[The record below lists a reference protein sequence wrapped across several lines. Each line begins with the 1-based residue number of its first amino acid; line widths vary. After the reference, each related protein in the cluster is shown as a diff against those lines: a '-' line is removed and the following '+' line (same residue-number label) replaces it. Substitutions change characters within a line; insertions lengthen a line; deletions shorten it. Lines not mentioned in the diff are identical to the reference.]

1 MPGRLRQTPRHM
13 SGVGLIGCGWVA
25 CEKHL
30 PALARVDGLDVV
42 GLHDTDPAAMARAGV
57 LAPGARH
64 HEELT
69 ALVEDPAVDVVA
81 VLSPPTHHLE
91 HSVAAFA
98 AGKQVLC
105 EKPLALTREEAG
117 AICEAAADSGLLGAT
132 GLMSRAL
139 RVVQRARREITEG
152 GIGELVAVCTL
163 YADSVADEG
172 LGDRPW
178 RRRQASGGGALQ
190 EKLVHHVDLWRYL
203 TGLEVEQARSERIH
217 SSREEDEAVLLTAR
231 LTGGVLASSMGLDRA
246 ATVNEIHVL
255 GSHGQ
260 VALDLYRVDG
270 FRLEGRN
277 QVSGE
282 PGVRLRRVAG
292 AAAKLPSV
300 AAQVRSGGE
309 FGNSY
314 VRQWEAF
321 RDGTP
326 LATLEDGRR
335 ATEVLEMAVEEQVA

>member
-1 MPGRLRQTPRHM
+1 M

-25 CEKHL
+25 QEKHL
-30 PALARVDGLDVV
+30 PALTRVDGLEVV
-42 GLHDTDPAAMARAGV
+42 GLHDTDPAAMARAAV
-57 LAPGARH
+57 LAPEARRYD
-64 HEELT
+64 EL
-69 ALVEDPAVDVVA
+69 AGLFEDAAVDVVA
-81 VLSPPTHHLE
+81 VLTPPAHHAE
-91 HSVAAFA
+91 HSIAAFA
-98 AGKQVLC
+98 AGKGVLC
-105 EKPLALTREEAG
+105 EKPLALSCAEAG

-139 RVVQRARREITEG
+139 RVVQRARRAVTEG
-152 GIGELVAVCTL
+152 AIGEVVAVRTL

-172 LGDRPW
+172 LGDRAW
-178 RRRQASGGGALQ
+178 RRRRVTGGGALQ

-203 TGLEVEQARSERIH
+203 TGLEVEQARSERTD
-217 SSREEDEAVLLTAR
+217 SSREEDEAVVLTGR
-231 LTGGVLASSMGLDRA
+231 LTGGVLVSSMGLDRA
-246 ATVNEIHVL
+246 ANVNEIHVL
-255 GSHGQ
+255 GSQGHI
-260 VALDLYRVDG
+260 ALDLYRVDG

-277 QVSGE
+277 QVSGK
-282 PGVRLRRVAG
+282 PGVRLRRGAG

-309 FGNSY
+309 FGKSY